1 MLALQLFES
10 VIVLMVVSLSI
21 RFGTDGWRGLM
32 SADFTVDNV
41 KVVAQA
47 ITDYLIS
54 RGLARYGIVVGYDSR
69 RGSKE
74 YAKACAE
81 VLAGNGV
88 LVYMTSTDT
97 PTPLVAFATVRLRAG
112 GAIMITA
119 SHNPPEY
126 NGIKFI
132 PHYGGP
138 ASAEVTQEIEGLIA
152 KAEVR
157 ALNVEEADKK
167 GLIIYV
173 NLREEY
179 LDWISSLVDRDAI
192 QRAHLR
198 VLVNPL
204 HGSVAGILDE
214 ALRRMGC
221 EVKRMRC
228 EKDPAFGG
236 LTPDPTLP
244 ESVRDMQD
252 FMEGVDVGL
261 ATDGDGD
268 RVSAYSETHITPNT
282 LFPMLL
288 KHMLDKGV
296 KGGVVRTVAT
306 THMID
311 EIATKNGLKVYEVPV
326 GFKNIALHLLM
337 GEAVMGGEE
346 SGGFGYKWHVPE
358 KDGILTCLYII
369 EALALSGK
377 RKLEELIREMGKE
390 IKLMYSVRR
399 KVDVE
404 RPQEIQGLLTDLE
417 PQSIKGLRVKEVR
430 RIDGAKLITEKGWVL
445 IRPSGTEPVVRVYAE
460 SEEPRIA
467 ESLLTWGLE
476 KVRELA
482 SIH

>member
-1 MLALQLFES
+1 MS
-10 VIVLMVVSLSI
+10 V
-21 RFGTDGWRGLM
+21 
-32 SADFTVDNV
+32 DFTIDNV

-47 ITDYLIS
+47 IADYVIS
-54 RGLARYGIVVGYDSR
+54 RGLAKYGVVVGYDSR

-74 YAKACAE
+74 YAKACVE

-88 LVYMTSTDT
+88 SVYMTTTDA

-119 SHNPPEY
+119 SHNPPDY

-138 ASAEVTQEIEGLIA
+138 ASTEITQEIEKFIA
-152 KAEVR
+152 QAEVR
-157 ALNVEEADKK
+157 ALDIEEADRR
-167 GLIIYV
+167 GLVAYEDF
-173 NLREEY
+173 REEY
-179 LDWISSLVDRDAI
+179 LDWVSSLVDKDVIR
-192 QRAHLR
+192 RARLR

-214 ALRRMGC
+214 ALRGLGC
-221 EVKRMRC
+221 EVKCMRSD
-228 EKDPAFGG
+228 KDPIFGG

-244 ESVRDMQD
+244 ETVQDMQD
-252 FMEGVDVGL
+252 LMNGFDVGL

-268 RVSAYSETHITPNT
+268 RAAAYSEAHITPNT
-282 LFPMLL
+282 LFPILL
-288 KHMLDKGV
+288 RHMLEKGV

-306 THMID
+306 THMVD
-311 EIATKNGLKVYEVPV
+311 VIAAKNGLRVYEVPV
-326 GFKNIALHLLM
+326 GFKNIAPHLLM

-358 KDGILTCLYII
+358 KDGILTSLYVV

-377 RKLEELIREMGKE
+377 RKLEELIREVSKE
-390 IKLMYSVRR
+390 VKFMYSVRG
-399 KVDVE
+399 KVEVE
-404 RPQEIQGLLTDLE
+404 RAQEVRGLLADLE
-417 PQSIKGLRVKEVR
+417 PQDIKGHQVKDVR
-430 RIDGAKLITEKGWVL
+430 RIDGAKFITEKGWVL

-460 SEEPRIA
+460 AEEPRVA
-467 ESLLTWGLE
+467 EALLAWGLE

-482 SIH
+482 RAR

>member
-1 MLALQLFES
+1 MP
-10 VIVLMVVSLSI
+10 I

-32 SADFTVDNV
+32 NVDFTINNV
-41 KVVAQA
+41 KAVAQA
-47 ITDYLIS
+47 IADYVIS
-54 RGLARYGIVVGYDSR
+54 RGLARRGVVVGYDSR

-88 LVYMTSTDT
+88 PVYITATDV
-97 PTPLVAFATVRLRAG
+97 PTPLVAFATVSLRAG

-119 SHNPPEY
+119 SHNPPDY
-126 NGIKFI
+126 NGMKFI

-138 ASAEVTQEIEGLIA
+138 ASTEVTREIEALIA

-157 ALNVEEADKK
+157 TLSIGEADKK
-167 GLIIYV
+167 GLVAYV
-173 NLREEY
+173 DFREEY

-192 QRAHLR
+192 RRARLR

-204 HGSVAGILDE
+204 HGSVSGVLDE
-214 ALRRMGC
+214 ALRRLGC

-228 EKDPAFGG
+228 EKDPSFGG

-244 ESVRDMQD
+244 ESIRDMQD

-268 RVSAYSETHITPNT
+268 RASAYSETHITPNA
-282 LFPMLL
+282 LFPVLL
-288 KHMLDKGV
+288 THMLDKGV
-296 KGGVVRTVAT
+296 RGGVVRTVAT
-306 THMID
+306 THMVD
-311 EIATKNGLKVYEVPV
+311 EIAAKNGLRVYEVPV
-326 GFKNIALHLLM
+326 GFKNIAPYLLM
-337 GEAVMGGEE
+337 GEAVVGGEE

-358 KDGILTCLYII
+358 KDGVLTCLYIV

-377 RKLEELIREMGKE
+377 RRLEELIREVGKGL
-390 IKLMYSVRR
+390 KLMHSARG

-404 RPQEIQGLLTDLE
+404 RPQELRELLVELE
-417 PQSIKGLRVKEVR
+417 PESIAGLRVKGVC
-430 RIDGAKLITEKGWVL
+430 RIDGAKFITEKGWVL

-460 SEEPRIA
+460 SEERGVA
-467 ESLLTWGLE
+467 EALLMWGLKRVE
-476 KVRELA
+476 ELA
-482 SIH
+482 RARRGGSP

>member
-1 MLALQLFES
+1 M
-10 VIVLMVVSLSI
+10 SLSFI
-21 RFGTDGWRGLM
+21 KFGTDGWRGSM
-32 SADFTVDNV
+32 NADFTVDNV

-47 ITDYLIS
+47 IADYVVS
-54 RGLARYGIVVGYDSR
+54 RGLANYGVVVGYDSR

-74 YAKACAE
+74 YAKACME

-88 LVYMTSTDT
+88 PIYMTTTDV

-119 SHNPPEY
+119 SHNPPDY

-138 ASAEVTQEIEGLIA
+138 ASTEITQEIEKFIA
-152 KAEVR
+152 QAEVK
-157 ALNVEEADKK
+157 ALDIEEADRK
-167 GLIIYV
+167 GLVTYV
-173 NLREEY
+173 DFREEY
-179 LDWISSLVDRDAI
+179 LDWISSLVNRDVI

-204 HGSVAGILDE
+204 HGPVAGILDE
-214 ALRRMGC
+214 ALRRLGC

-228 EKDPAFGG
+228 DKDPAFGG

-244 ESVRDMQD
+244 ESVRDMRD
-252 FMEGVDVGL
+252 FIDGVDLGL

-268 RVSAYSETHITPNT
+268 RASAYSEAHITPNM
-282 LFPMLL
+282 LFPILL
-288 KHMLDKGV
+288 RHMLDKGV

-306 THMID
+306 THMVD
-311 EIATKNGLKVYEVPV
+311 EVAAKNGLRVYEVPV
-326 GFKNIALHLLM
+326 GFKNIAPHLLM

-358 KDGILTCLYII
+358 KDGMLTCLYVV

-377 RKLEELIREMGKE
+377 RRLEELIREVSKE
-390 IKLMYSVRR
+390 VKLMYSVRG
-399 KVDVE
+399 KVEIE
-404 RPQEIQGLLTDLE
+404 RPQEVRGLLADLE
-417 PQSIKGLRVKEVR
+417 PQNIKGHRVKEVR
-430 RIDGAKLITEKGWVL
+430 RIDGAKFITEKGWVL

-460 SEEPRIA
+460 AEEPKVA
-467 ESLLTWGLE
+467 ESLLVWGLE

-482 SIH
+482 RAR